1 MRAHPQIHIH
11 TARLAPQKGESI
23 APKIGR
29 SSTAMSAPPR
39 PWVTAKDKERKDKEQ
54 TDSFSRVGSS
64 SGNFFSVS
72 FRDQTAVHYP
82 PQGSGSFGSH
92 GTAQPNGSEDAATQP
107 HGAGVDRQGAE
118 DETQSAE
125 DTAALRDEAN
135 RSTAEKKAKRR
146 ERAALQQRV
155 CDQDAQEK
163 QAWKAIKAV
172 RATRPALVKVS
183 PTQSRSAK
191 DTGCFAVFTSWWGG
205 SNTAEGASNSHNM
218 SSRMEIAN
226 ELKKFKEELAGQ
238 QRRVEGMLS
247 PQLLQERRIE
257 DQLAY
262 ANSMF
267 QCALSGTLMKD
278 AVTAEDGYSYSKM
291 HLEEWF
297 KRSGGPFSPVLRTRM
312 ESKKVVP
319 TIVLRNAIS
328 NALTVA
334 KARRASSFSSS
345 FKTHESKKQSSS
357 PGSLSGSTANLIA
370 PHTPTAINFDE
381 NDRQTEAENV
391 DVSRNNT
398 LTMPTC
404 DESVTEAG
412 AASALK
418 LHVSSNP
425 PASQVSIGV

>member
-1 MRAHPQIHIH
+1 
-11 TARLAPQKGESI
+11 
-23 APKIGR
+23 
-29 SSTAMSAPPR
+29 MSAPPR
-39 PWVTAKDKERKDKEQ
+39 PWVTAKDKERKDKERMDKEQ

-107 HGAGVDRQGAE
+107 HGAGVDRQCAE

-135 RSTAEKKAKRR
+135 RSTAEEKAKRR
-146 ERAALQQRV
+146 ERAVQQQRV

-183 PTQSRSAK
+183 PTQSRSPK
-191 DTGCFAVFTSWWGG
+191 DAGCFAAFTSWWGG

-218 SSRMEIAN
+218 SSRMRIAN
-226 ELKKFKEELAGQ
+226 ELKKFKEELVGQ

-257 DQLAY
+257 DQLAH
-262 ANSMF
+262 ANTMF

-297 KRSGGPFSPVLRTRM
+297 KRTGGPFSPVLRTRM

-334 KARRASSFSSS
+334 KARRASSVSSS
-345 FKTHESKKQSSS
+345 FKTLESKKGCSSL
-357 PGSLSGSTANLIA
+357 GSVSGSVANSIA

-381 NDRQTEAENV
+381 NDRQTEAKEKFLEKNG
-391 DVSRNNT
+391 DVPPPNA
-398 LTMPTC
+398 LTMLTC
-404 DESVTEAG
+404 DESVTQAG
-412 AASALK
+412 AASDSSRVLDTLK
-418 LHVSSNP
+418 LHLSSNP
-425 PASQVSIGV
+425 PVSQVSIGV